1 MQTLPLEQL
10 HFPVVR
16 EDGTVAEC
24 EVLLAF
30 SSPKNG
36 KHYLVYTDNSVD
48 ETGAL
53 TLFASAYRKSSMKPG
68 AGPLSEV
75 DLLPI
80 ESKAEWALIEAA
92 IEAASAA

>member
-1 MQTLPLEQL
+1 MQTLPLEQV

-16 EDGTVAEC
+16 ENGTVAEC
-24 EVLLAF
+24 EALLAF
-30 SSPKNG
+30 SAPNNAR
-36 KHYLVYTDNSVD
+36 HYLVYTDNSVD

-53 TLFASAYRKSSMKPG
+53 TLFASAYRKDCMKPG

-80 ESKAEWALIEAA
+80 ETKAEWALVEAA
-92 IEAASAA
+92 IEKALA